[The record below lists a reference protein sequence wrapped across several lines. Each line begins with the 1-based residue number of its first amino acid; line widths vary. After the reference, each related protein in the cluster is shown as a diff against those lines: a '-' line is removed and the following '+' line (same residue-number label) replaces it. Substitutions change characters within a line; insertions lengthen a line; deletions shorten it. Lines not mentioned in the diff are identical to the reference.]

1 MYGLVHSPADM
12 LGSDKD
18 ARWSRYRAQ
27 GIGVLCRTLTPCCV
41 STVGGAWGSRLTA
54 LRPYQPHFSPFL
66 LLFAVAFRRLSTR
79 SETCA
84 VGEAYSVHSVP
95 HRQSIIF

>member
-1 MYGLVHSPADM
+1 MLAGAVATLGLGPLLLVVLA
-12 LGSDKD
+12 LG
-18 ARWSRYRAQ
+18 
-27 GIGVLCRTLTPCCV
+27 GT
-41 STVGGAWGSRLTA
+41 WGSRLTA

-66 LLFAVAFRRLSTR
+66 SLFAVASRRLYTR
-79 SETCA
+79 LETCA